1 MENRSSWSVFFISIG
16 LLFIMF
22 SPKFAQPIFIIIGG
36 LLIIFLAIIK
46 LNKIKREDRRGKNR

>member
-1 MENRSSWSVFFISIG
+1 
-16 LLFIMF
+16 MF

-46 LNKIKREDRRGKNR
+46 LNKIKREDRRGKNK